1 MKYDIINYIN
11 AGQVV
16 KQNQSWR
23 NQNTRSRYLL
33 LNLDHQKEYT
43 HTYVILHILYMNTLF
58 NVIKES
64 IEMHAFVFKHS
75 YLLD

>member
-33 LNLDHQKEYT
+33 LNLDHQKEYIC
-43 HTYVILHILYMNTLF
+43 TYLCNTTYIIYEYTF
-58 NVIKES
+58 
-64 IEMHAFVFKHS
+64 
-75 YLLD
+75 